1 MQSLARVVRRLYS
14 TKPPQPPLQKAATAL
29 PRHAAAAREAS
40 APLAVRER
48 RARKHPDL
56 LPPPDSDL
64 TPSEYSSYRR
74 RLAKGELMD
83 DHGKDMSE
91 AEWLDALNEKRSR
104 LRGVKLVEKGGQKQM
119 EVVGQKVYLPNVI
132 FRMVRNHTPN
142 GQPYNPYEATFRV
155 PQSITKTDVRSYLAS
170 VYGVKTTYIRTANYI
185 SPLRRTRM
193 GMRPVGRHRTYKR
206 AVVGLVDPF
215 YYPLDMEDMD
225 KVAKKERVAWLEEKF
240 ALKALVRWRRYE
252 LVRATQSGSKGW
264 RLTGHMR
271 RDKILQAVARRR
283 MITRQEIEGI
293 KTEIAEKRAA
303 GKQVLTER
311 VRS

>member
-1 MQSLARVVRRLYS
+1 MQPLRRVVQRLYS
-14 TKPPQPPLQKAATAL
+14 TKPPKAASAL
-29 PRHAAAAREAS
+29 PKHAAAAREAS
-40 APLAVRER
+40 APLAVKER

-64 TPSEYSSYRR
+64 TPSEFSHYRR
-74 RLAKGELMD
+74 QLAKGELMD
-83 DHGKDMSE
+83 EHGRDLSE
-91 AEWLDALNEKRSR
+91 AEWLDALNERRSR
-104 LRGVKLVEKGGQKQM
+104 LRGIKLVQKKGGQKQT
-119 EVVGQKVYLPNVI
+119 EVVGQKVYLPNII
-132 FRMVRNHTPN
+132 FRMVRNHTPA
-142 GQPYNPYEATFRV
+142 GKPYNPYEATFRV
-155 PQSITKTDVRSYLAS
+155 SQSITKTDIRSYLAAA
-170 VYGVKTTYIRTANYI
+170 YGVKTTYIRTANYL

-225 KVAKKERVAWLEEKF
+225 KTGRKERMAWLEEKF

-252 LVRATQSGSKGW
+252 LVRSTQSGSKGW
-264 RLTGHMR
+264 RFTGHLR

-293 KTEIAEKRAA
+293 KEEIAEKRAA
-303 GKQVLTER
+303 GKQVLAE
-311 VRS
+311 S